1 MEIMLGFLF
10 KIPLGKV
17 HAEQLSTCLIS
28 FLELILCTS
37 LVWVAIPTFQF
48 KLDYISA
55 ERLYSIQ
62 FGLQIV
68 TISIVF

>member
-1 MEIMLGFLF
+1 MDIMLGFLF

-37 LVWVAIPTFQF
+37 FVWVAIPTFQF
-48 KLDYISA
+48 KLDYVSA
-55 ERLYSIQ
+55 ETLYSIQ
-62 FGLQIV
+62 LGLQIV
-68 TISIVF
+68 IITIVF